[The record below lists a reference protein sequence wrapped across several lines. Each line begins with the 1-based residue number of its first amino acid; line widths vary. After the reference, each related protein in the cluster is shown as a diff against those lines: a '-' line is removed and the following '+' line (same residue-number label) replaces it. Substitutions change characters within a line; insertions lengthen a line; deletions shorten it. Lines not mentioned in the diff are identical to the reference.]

1 MVNKEYVT
9 KLAMYAIVHGESE
22 AKKSFSLNDETWN
35 RYKREI
41 KKTFGDISDIL
52 SIKEQFSKD
61 ELQAL
66 ASGVRVVSPHNA
78 TINFTGD
85 RVKFGIISDT
95 HIGSRYT
102 NPDNIFA
109 AIDEMKKEKV
119 DFIVHPGDITE
130 GMMGRPGDI
139 YEMTHIGYKAQR
151 DESIRIFSKVE
162 VPLYMISGNH
172 DCLSPDTECLTNH
185 GWKVYTDIKKDD
197 LIYSYDTE
205 KNIGTWDHIKEVIV
219 KNYKGDLFSIEGSY
233 NFMGTPTHR
242 VLHRR
247 PCPSNIKNGGNGFS
261 DWTYKEASKIRGEFQ
276 VGVAAF
282 SNNEEYPISDDMLR
296 LVAWLQTDGSI
307 TRINPSHTGNYCIYQ
322 SKDISEILEL
332 ADRLALYYTLTER
345 QRDIKSVC
353 GKLLKKQPLSEKH
366 IRLHCDSA
374 RKVKKYIYD
383 KKTMPTW
390 LFQISDRQFEVYL
403 ATVKKANGS
412 YHKIGS
418 TKAYA
423 IYGRKSYLDELQ
435 VLCITHGKRASI
447 SYDNRG
453 CPLLN
458 ITPDRATL
466 AVQSKNGKYV
476 PYDGLVW
483 CLSVPKTNFMVRR
496 GGKAYFTGN
505 CSYDTKHGVG
515 VKIVEDICNAIPN
528 AVYLGEGEGDLHI
541 KNITIRLFH
550 GLDGANQY
558 ALSYRGQKIIEGI
571 TGGEKPHIIFAGHS
585 HKALSFFYRNIH
597 YIETGTLQY
606 QSAWMRGKRLA
617 AHTGF
622 WIVEMCINDEGVAWF
637 QPRWYPIYK

>member
-78 TINFTGD
+78 TIDFTGD

-172 DCLSPDTECLTNH
+172 DL
-185 GWKVYTDIKKDD
+185 
-197 LIYSYDTE
+197 
-205 KNIGTWDHIKEVIV
+205 
-219 KNYKGDLFSIEGSY
+219 
-233 NFMGTPTHR
+233 
-242 VLHRR
+242 
-247 PCPSNIKNGGNGFS
+247 
-261 DWTYKEASKIRGEFQ
+261 
-276 VGVAAF
+276 
-282 SNNEEYPISDDMLR
+282 
-296 LVAWLQTDGSI
+296 
-307 TRINPSHTGNYCIYQ
+307 
-322 SKDISEILEL
+322 
-332 ADRLALYYTLTER
+332 
-345 QRDIKSVC
+345 
-353 GKLLKKQPLSEKH
+353 
-366 IRLHCDSA
+366 
-374 RKVKKYIYD
+374 
-383 KKTMPTW
+383 
-390 LFQISDRQFEVYL
+390 
-403 ATVKKANGS
+403 
-412 YHKIGS
+412 
-418 TKAYA
+418 
-423 IYGRKSYLDELQ
+423 
-435 VLCITHGKRASI
+435 
-447 SYDNRG
+447 
-453 CPLLN
+453 
-458 ITPDRATL
+458 
-466 AVQSKNGKYV
+466 
-476 PYDGLVW
+476 
-483 CLSVPKTNFMVRR
+483 
-496 GGKAYFTGN
+496 
-505 CSYDTKHGVG
+505 SYDTKHGVG
-515 VKIVEDICNAIPN
+515 VNVVEDICNAIPN